1 MALQRT
7 ITITETAP
15 GGWERRT
22 TKRVDIEADDSWGMY
37 TKAGNKSLQ
46 KKAQRCLDRV
56 EKLVEDGK
64 ATRRS
69 VRAALVTFVAGWER
83 MSCSKTMGE
92 AGDTAVRECV
102 AGFVDEIWEATFG
115 ESNWDLWDE
124 VSYEAYKR
132 VRAERARKAS

>member
-1 MALQRT
+1 MTLTKT

-15 GGWERRT
+15 GCWERRT
-22 TKRVDIEADDSWGMY
+22 TKRVPIEADEHWSMF
-37 TKAGNKSLQ
+37 TTAGNKSLQ

-64 ATRRS
+64 ATRRN

-83 MSCSKTMGE
+83 MSYSKTMGE
-92 AGDTAVRECV
+92 ACDTAVRECV
-102 AGFVDEIWEATFG
+102 AGFVDEIWEAVFG

-124 VSYEAYKR
+124 ISYEAYKR
-132 VRAERARKAS
+132 VSAERVRKAS